1 MARDDDG
8 ETPWTRQLL
17 LGVGALAAVALLI
30 GGVMSAFALGAAKVS
45 GIDDRS
51 GARASASPSLVMPS
65 GRPTT
70 DVDAVPAPSS
80 AAGSPSSSASSSSS
94 SSGTPH
100 PKQPKPISLLAR
112 QATVGPG
119 ERIDLTGVYPAAG
132 GATLQV
138 QRFEAGAWTDF
149 PVTVPVRGGQF
160 ATYITTSRT
169 GRTRFRV
176 LDPASGKTSNVVRVT
191 IG

>member
-45 GIDDRS
+45 GIDDSS
-51 GARASASPSLVMPS
+51 GVKASASPSLVMPS
-65 GRPTT
+65 GTPTT

-80 AAGSPSSSASSSSS
+80 AAGSPSASSSPSA
-94 SSGTPH
+94 TPRA
-100 PKQPKPISLLAR
+100 KKPRPITLLAR
-112 QATVGPG
+112 QASVGAG
-119 ERIDLTGVYPAAG
+119 QRIDLTGVYPAAE

-138 QRFEAGAWTDF
+138 QRLEAGAWTDF
-149 PVTVPVRGGQF
+149 PVTVSVQGGQF

>member
-30 GGVMSAFALGAAKVS
+30 GGVMSAFALGAAKMS

-51 GARASASPSLVMPS
+51 GARATASPSLVMPS

-70 DVDAVPAPSS
+70 DVDAVPVPSP
-80 AAGSPSSSASSSSS
+80 AAGSPSSSASSSP
-94 SSGTPH
+94 SGTPH
-100 PKQPKPISLLAR
+100 PKKPKPITLSAL
-112 QATVGPG
+112 QATVGAG
-119 ERIDLTGVYPAAG
+119 GRIDLSGAYPAG
-132 GATLQV
+132 EGAMLQV

-149 PVTVPVRGGQF
+149 PVTVSVRGGQF
-160 ATYITTSRT
+160 GTYIMTSRT

-176 LDPASGKTSNVVRVT
+176 VDTASGKASNVVRVT